1 MKNNFMNSD
10 RMLTI
15 RRKGLAAAIAAGSV
29 ASLAMT
35 TAMTTF
41 ATEAAEGS
49 INLDDA
55 VNPIK
60 GLLESVLTYV
70 IILVAA
76 AGAIFCVTLGVK
88 FARAEEPQEREKA
101 KQHLK
106 NAIIGYVLIFILVVA
121 LRVGTPILLDWMDH
135 NS

>member
-1 MKNNFMNSD
+1 MKKNFMNSD
-10 RMLTI
+10 TMLTI
-15 RRKGLAAAIAAGSV
+15 RRKGLTAAIAAGSV
-29 ASLAMT
+29 ASLAMS

-41 ATEAAEGS
+41 ASDGS

-55 VNPIK
+55 VNPITN
-60 GLLESVLTYV
+60 LLKSILTYV
-70 IILVAA
+70 IVLVAA

-121 LRVGTPILLDWMDH
+121 LRVGTPILTEWMQN

>member
-1 MKNNFMNSD
+1 MKKNFMNSD

-15 RRKGLAAAIAAGSV
+15 RRKGLTAAIAAGSV
-29 ASLAMT
+29 ASLAMS

-41 ATEAAEGS
+41 ASDGS

-55 VNPIK
+55 VNPITNFLK
-60 GLLESVLTYV
+60 SILTYV
-70 IILVAA
+70 IVLVAA

-121 LRVGTPILLDWMDH
+121 LRVGTPILTEWMQN